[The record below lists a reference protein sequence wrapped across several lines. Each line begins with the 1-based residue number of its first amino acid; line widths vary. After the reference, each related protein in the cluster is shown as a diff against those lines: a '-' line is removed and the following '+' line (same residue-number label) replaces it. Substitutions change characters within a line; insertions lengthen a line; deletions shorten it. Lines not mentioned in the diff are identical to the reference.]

1 LKHKGI
7 ELTNEEAELDILRS
21 VGKVTNQKSIAAEIG
36 YSVGKVNY
44 VLNGLIKKGLIK
56 AERFIN
62 SKQKQKY
69 KYLLTEQG
77 LKEKVALTE
86 KFIEKKKKEYDQ
98 LQADLKRYKADSDYA
113 KSQGNI

>member
-1 LKHKGI
+1 
-7 ELTNEEAELDILRS
+7 LTNEEAELDILRS
-21 VGKVTNQKSIAAEIG
+21 VDKVTNQKSIAAEIG

-44 VLNGLIKKGLIK
+44 VLNGLIEKGLIK

-77 LKEKVALTE
+77 LKEKILLTE

-98 LQADLKRYKADSDYA
+98 LKADLKRYKADSECA

>member
-1 LKHKGI
+1 M
-7 ELTNEEAELDILRS
+7 TNEEAELAILKS
-21 VGKVTNQKSIAAEIG
+21 VDKVTNQKNIAAEIG

-44 VLNGLIKKGLIK
+44 VINGLIEKGMIK

-77 LKEKVALTE
+77 FKEKVALTE
-86 KFIEKKKKEYDQ
+86 KFIERKKKEYDD
-98 LQADLKRYKADSDYA
+98 LQAELEKYKQNTQYVKA
-113 KSQGNI
+113 KGNI

>member
-1 LKHKGI
+1 M
-7 ELTNEEAELDILRS
+7 TNEEVELAILRS
-21 VGKVTNQKSIAAEIG
+21 VDKVTNQKSIAAEIG

-44 VLNGLIKKGLIK
+44 VLNGLIEKGLIK

-77 LKEKVALTE
+77 FKEKVALTE
-86 KFIEKKKKEYDQ
+86 KFIQRKKKEYDE
-98 LQADLKRYKADSDYA
+98 LQADLKRYEANGEYVKAKGSV
-113 KSQGNI
+113 

>member
-1 LKHKGI
+1 MI
-7 ELTNEEAELDILRS
+7 NEEAELAILRS
-21 VGKVTNQKSIAAEIG
+21 VDKKVTNQKIIAVEIG

-86 KFIEKKKKEYDQ
+86 KFIERKKKEYDE
-98 LQADLKRYKADSDYA
+98 LQADLKRYEANGEYA
-113 KSQGNI
+113 VAKGSV

>member
-1 LKHKGI
+1 M
-7 ELTNEEAELDILRS
+7 TNEEAELAILRS
-21 VGKVTNQKSIAAEIG
+21 VDKVTNQKSIAAEIG

-44 VLNGLIKKGLIK
+44 VLNGLIEKGLIK

-77 LKEKVALTE
+77 FKEKVALTE
-86 KFIEKKKKEYDQ
+86 KFIERKKKEYDE
-98 LQADLKRYKADSDYA
+98 LQADLKRYEANGEYVKAKGSV
-113 KSQGNI
+113 

>member
-1 LKHKGI
+1 M
-7 ELTNEEAELDILRS
+7 TNEEVELAILRS
-21 VGKVTNQKSIAAEIG
+21 VDKVTNQKSIAAEIG

-44 VLNGLIKKGLIK
+44 VLNGLIEKGLIK

-77 LKEKVALTE
+77 FKEKIALTE
-86 KFIEKKKKEYDQ
+86 KFIQRKKKEYDE
-98 LQADLKRYKADSDYA
+98 LQADLKRYEANGEYVKAKGSV
-113 KSQGNI
+113 

>member
-1 LKHKGI
+1 M
-7 ELTNEEAELDILRS
+7 TNEEAELAILKS

-44 VLNGLIKKGLIK
+44 VLNGLIEKGFIK

-69 KYLLTEQG
+69 KYLLTEKG
-77 LKEKVALTE
+77 IKEKIDITQR
-86 KFIEKKKKEYDQ
+86 FIEKKKAEYDK
-98 LQADLKRYKADSDYA
+98 LQEEMEGYKEKYDYA
-113 KSQGNI
+113 KESVAK

>member
-1 LKHKGI
+1 M
-7 ELTNEEAELDILRS
+7 TNEEAELDILKS
-21 VGKVTNQKSIAAEIG
+21 VDKAINQKSIATEIG

-44 VLNGLIKKGLIK
+44 VLNKLIEKGLIK

-69 KYLLTEQG
+69 KYFLTEQG
-77 LKEKVALTE
+77 FKEKVSLTE

-98 LQADLKRYKADSDYA
+98 LQADLKRYKADGEYA